1 MALSNNL
8 VKEVS
13 TLKKTIQF
21 TLNGQ
26 EVTVDIEADAILL
39 DLLRET
45 LDLTG
50 TKKGC
55 GEGECGACTVI
66 VNDEAVNSCIYPAFK
81 VENCR
86 VLTIE
91 GLGSRDHPHP
101 LQVSFL
107 EKGAVQCGFCTP
119 GMLLSAHTL
128 LQKNRNPEEKDIKT
142 ALAGN
147 LCRCS
152 GYQKIIAAV
161 SDAAKKNTI
170 NKR

>member
-1 MALSNNL
+1 
-8 VKEVS
+8 
-13 TLKKTIQF
+13 LKKTIQF

-152 GYQKIIAAV
+152 GYQKIIEAV
-161 SDAAKKNTI
+161 SEAAKKNAF

>member
-1 MALSNNL
+1 M
-8 VKEVS
+8 
-13 TLKKTIQF
+13 KKTIQF
-21 TLNGQ
+21 FLNGQ
-26 EVTVDIEADAILL
+26 EVAVEIEADTILL

-66 VNDEAVNSCIYPAFK
+66 VNDETVNSCIYPAFK

-91 GLGSRDHPHP
+91 GLGSRDNPHP
-101 LQVSFL
+101 LQESFL

-119 GMLLSAHTL
+119 GMLLSAHAL
-128 LQKNRNPEEKDIKT
+128 LQKTHNPEEKDIKR

-152 GYQKIIAAV
+152 GYQKIITAV
-161 SDAAKKNTI
+161 SDAAKKDTG
-170 NKR
+170 RD

>member
-1 MALSNNL
+1 MLS
-8 VKEVS
+8 
-13 TLKKTIQF
+13 LKKTIQF
-21 TLNGQ
+21 FLNGQ
-26 EVTVDIEADAILL
+26 EVAVEIEADTILL

-66 VNDEAVNSCIYPAFK
+66 VNDETVNSCIYPAFK

-91 GLGSRDHPHP
+91 GLGSRDNPHP
-101 LQVSFL
+101 LQESFL

-119 GMLLSAHTL
+119 GMLLSAHAL
-128 LQKNRNPEEKDIKT
+128 LQKTHNPEEKDIKR

-161 SDAAKKNTI
+161 SDAAKKDTG
-170 NKR
+170 RD

>member
-1 MALSNNL
+1 M
-8 VKEVS
+8 
-13 TLKKTIQF
+13 KKTIQF
-21 TLNGQ
+21 FLNGQ
-26 EVTVDIEADAILL
+26 EVAVEIEADTILL

-45 LDLTG
+45 FDLTG

-66 VNDEAVNSCIYPAFK
+66 VNDETVNSCIYPAFK

-91 GLGSRDHPHP
+91 GLGSRDNPHP
-101 LQVSFL
+101 LQESFL

-119 GMLLSAHTL
+119 GMLLSAHAL
-128 LQKNRNPEEKDIKT
+128 LQKTHNPEEKDIKR

-161 SDAAKKNTI
+161 SDAAKKDTG
-170 NKR
+170 RD